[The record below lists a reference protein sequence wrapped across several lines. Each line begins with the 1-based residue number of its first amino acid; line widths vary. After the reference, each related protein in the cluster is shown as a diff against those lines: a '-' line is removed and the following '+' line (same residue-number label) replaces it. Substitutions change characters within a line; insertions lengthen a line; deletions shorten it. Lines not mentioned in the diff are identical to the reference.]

1 MNMRR
6 LREEVRSACRSVV
19 GSPAS
24 PGESVHGHVFSPS
37 HRVALGEW
45 LGAIRQP
52 RGEVSSLVLRARR
65 AGALSS
71 DAPRGD
77 LSRTHIMR
85 LKGER
90 AHLED
95 GLDRSRRFNR

>member
-6 LREEVRSACRSVV
+6 LGEEVRSACRSVA

-24 PGESVHGHVFSPS
+24 EEASVHGHLSPS

-52 RGEVSSLVLRARR
+52 RGEFSSLAPRSRR
-65 AGALSS
+65 EGIASV